1 MTNVASGSNAS
12 SITAPQQKTQ
22 GIGLDEQIL
31 EMIKNKLEHNPDY
44 HLLDFSSE
52 EGSSIF
58 INKGGAYTKT
68 DFTEIPLYDIQEYIQ
83 NNGDSSF
90 SFSSEV
96 NNANSINIT
105 GFIAVK
111 ENGKYYGYYVED
123 NKAKF
128 INVNNVD
135 QEDCVFRTDDR
146 GRLYSINEDGRF
158 ELIQEDDATS
168 VIKKIQS
175 AKKNLMDYLIGNN
188 K

>member
-1 MTNVASGSNAS
+1 MNV
-12 SITAPQQKTQ
+12 K
-22 GIGLDEQIL
+22 
-31 EMIKNKLEHNPDY
+31 
-44 HLLDFSSE
+44 
-52 EGSSIF
+52 
-58 INKGGAYTKT
+58 
-68 DFTEIPLYDIQEYIQ
+68 EYIQ